1 VDAPRRRSS
10 LRAGKS
16 TRDHTD
22 AKARV
27 VGGSLLAST
36 INHKSRRQA
45 SRARLRRVR
54 RNGQQVSR
62 PPKNEVMTGAARTIR
77 RDPARS
83 ATTHARASPG
93 CRVESV

>member
-1 VDAPRRRSS
+1 MDAPRRRSS
-10 LRAGKS
+10 LRARKS
-16 TRDHTD
+16 TRAHTD

-27 VGGSLLAST
+27 MGGSFLASA

-45 SRARLRRVR
+45 STARLRRVR
-54 RNGQQVSR
+54 KNGQQVSR
-62 PPKNEVMTGAARTIR
+62 PLKNEVMTGAARTIR

-83 ATTHARASPG
+83 ARTHARASPG